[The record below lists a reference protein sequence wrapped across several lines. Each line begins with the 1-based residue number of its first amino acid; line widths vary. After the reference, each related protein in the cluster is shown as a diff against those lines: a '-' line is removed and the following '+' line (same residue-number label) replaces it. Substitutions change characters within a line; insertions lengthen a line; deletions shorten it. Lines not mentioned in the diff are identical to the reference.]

1 MHSIKNKIQNQ
12 QQPNMSQQKGGEQH
26 GRAQPGSEEAGRA
39 QPGREQAEAA
49 PIERLKTS
57 SKKYII
63 SRQKAQDSAA
73 LEKLKKQ
80 IEPKKESD

>member
-1 MHSIKNKIQNQ
+1 
-12 QQPNMSQQKGGEQH
+12 MSQQKGGEQH
-26 GRAQPGSEEAGRA
+26 GRAQPGSEEAGRAQPGSEEAGRA